1 MQYLLVSGFTHVTR
15 YPINSRSILWQD
27 IRYYIYQPAIKENK
41 KQKAKGRLTNKST
54 NILTNLADHLDNLS
68 LLPSLIEINDPA
80 LDMVCTKLQPGLSLT
95 EDTTSYSVLQDISSE
110 IGEWIDQK
118 IIRKNYLNEKNRIQY
133 QGTLSLRKQLNKGI
147 DSALSQITSYTS
159 DNRSVSLDYLPCVR
173 TICRTEECRTVS
185 NIKRGNRFFHY
196 LNGLRLPA
204 TSIKPNILAAACT
217 MLQEKS

>member
-1 MQYLLVSGFTHVTR
+1 M
-15 YPINSRSILWQD
+15 
-27 IRYYIYQPAIKENK
+27 RYYIYQPAIKENK
-41 KQKAKGRLTNKST
+41 KQKAKGRLTNKNT

-80 LDMVCTKLQPGLSLT
+80 LDIICTKLQPSLSLT
-95 EDTTSYSVLQDISSE
+95 EDMTSYSVLQDISSE
-110 IGEWIDQK
+110 IGEWIDRK
-118 IIRKNYLNEKNRIQY
+118 IIQKNHLFAKNRIQY

-147 DSALSQITSYTS
+147 DSALSQITSYTL
-159 DNRSVSLDYLPCVR
+159 DNRSVSLDYLPCIR

-196 LNGLRLPA
+196 LSGLKLPA
-204 TSIKPNILAAACT
+204 SSIKPNILTAACK